1 MTDKEFEKL
10 ANRKLSLEY
19 GLFRRKH
26 SDDYLM
32 EETKKKIAEL
42 EAELSLVKKKIEELR
57 KLKDLEKDFE

>member
-19 GLFRRKH
+19 GMFRRKH

-42 EAELSLVKKKIEELR
+42 EAELSLVKKKIEEYR
-57 KLKDLEKDFE
+57 KLKDLEKDFD

>member
-1 MTDKEFEKL
+1 MTDKELKEL
-10 ANRKLSLEY
+10 ADRYLSLEY
-19 GLFRRKH
+19 GIFRRKH

>member
-1 MTDKEFEKL
+1 MTDKELKEL
-10 ANRKLSLEY
+10 ADRKLSLEY
-19 GLFRRKH
+19 SMFRRKH

-42 EAELSLVKKKIEELR
+42 EAELNLVKKKIEELR

>member
-10 ANRKLSLEY
+10 ANRKLSLDY
-19 GLFRRKH
+19 ALFRRKH

-42 EAELSLVKKKIEELR
+42 EAELSLVKKKIEEHR
-57 KLKDLEKDFE
+57 KLKDLEKDFD